1 MSEPVLKKLIN
12 IPIWVQ
18 NELLIAHFIEVS
30 QRNHFMLF
38 GLLEGICFNFLGLK
52 SRFFMNNI
60 ESLL

>member
-18 NELLIAHFIEVS
+18 NELLIAHFIEVG

-38 GLLEGICFNFLGLK
+38 GLLEGIHVHRRSYTFIHVNT
-52 SRFFMNNI
+52 R
-60 ESLL
+60 